1 MALPLVRFFI
11 FIFFLPLLFAGCA
24 NLPSTE
30 EVLSNSAGSTPRLA
44 SHRGL
49 LTEKQ
54 SQAILES
61 LKRRVGKKDI
71 LERHLSVSEAV
82 AGSPMVV
89 GNAVKLLEDGPA
101 TYKAMFDAIKR
112 AKDHINVETYI
123 FEDDEVGKAFADA
136 LLDKQKNGVQVNLIY
151 DSVGSINTP
160 KSFFQRLEAAGV
172 QVLEFNPVN
181 PLASKKEWS
190 LNRRDHRKIVVVDG
204 MTAFTG
210 GINISAVYSRASF
223 SRPRWHYETRKDAGW
238 RDTHVQI
245 EGPVVAEFQKMFL
258 ETWQKQKG
266 APLAAKNYFPLLKE
280 KGKLIVRAVG
290 SSADVPVRQIYVQV
304 LSAIMSAEN
313 YIHLTNAYFV
323 PDPQIIDALKD
334 AAKRGVEVKLV
345 LPSFSDFWAVFH
357 AGRSHYTDLLE
368 AGVRI
373 YEHKGAL
380 LHSKTAVID
389 NVWSTVGST
398 NMDWR
403 SFLYNDEVNAIILGS
418 EFASKLD
425 AMFARDL
432 QESQEIKREE
442 WERRPVEFRMKEFA
456 ARMWE
461 RLL

>member
-1 MALPLVRFFI
+1 MALPLTRFLTL
-11 FIFFLPLLFAGCA
+11 IFFLPSLLSGCA
-24 NLPSTE
+24 SLPSAE
-30 EVLSNSAGSTPRLA
+30 EVLSNTAASTPRLA
-44 SHRGL
+44 SHHGL

-54 SQAILES
+54 SQAILDS
-61 LKRRVGKKDI
+61 LKHRVGKKDI
-71 LERHLSVSEAV
+71 LERHLAVSEAV

-101 TYKAMFDAIKR
+101 TYKAMFDAIKK

-123 FEDDEVGKAFADA
+123 FEDDEIGKLFADA
-136 LLDKQKNGVQVNLIY
+136 LLDKQKSGVQVNLIY
-151 DSVGSINTP
+151 DSVGSISTP
-160 KSFFQRLEAAGV
+160 KSFFQRLETAGV
-172 QVLEFNPVN
+172 KVLEFNPIN

-190 LNRRDHRKIVVVDG
+190 LNRRDHRKIIVVDG

-210 GINISAVYSRASF
+210 GINISAVYSRAGF

-266 APLAAKNYFPLLKE
+266 APLPAKNYFPLLKE

-323 PDPQIIDALKD
+323 PDPQIIEALKD

-432 QESQEIKREE
+432 QESQEIKREA
-442 WERRPVEFRMKEFA
+442 WERRPIEFRMKEFA

>member
-1 MALPLVRFFI
+1 MALPLMRFFTLV
-11 FIFFLPLLFAGCA
+11 FFLPFLLAGCA

-54 SQAILES
+54 SQAILDS

-71 LERHLSVSEAV
+71 LERHLAVSEAV

-101 TYKAMFDAIKR
+101 TYKAMFDAIKK

-136 LLDKQKNGVQVNLIY
+136 LLDKQKSGVQVNLIY
-151 DSVGSINTP
+151 DSVGSITTP

-172 QVLEFNPVN
+172 KVLEFNPVN

-190 LNRRDHRKIVVVDG
+190 LNRRDHRKIIVIDG
-204 MTAFTG
+204 ETAFTG
-210 GINISAVYSRASF
+210 GINISAVYSRAGF
-223 SRPRWHYETRKDAGW
+223 SRPSWRYETRKDAGW

-245 EGPVVAEFQKMFL
+245 DGPVVAEFQKMFL
-258 ETWQKQKG
+258 ETWQKQNG
-266 APLAAKNYFPLLKE
+266 DPLPAKNYFPLLKE

-290 SSADVPVRQIYVQV
+290 SSADVPVRQIYIQL

-323 PDPQIIDALKD
+323 PDPQIIEALKD

-345 LPSFSDFWAVFH
+345 LPAFSDFWAVFH

-442 WERRPVEFRMKEFA
+442 WERRPIEFRMKEFA